1 MYFVCCSINFKN
13 YWFWTFSYI
22 SVQNTSV
29 NTIPKANSNS
39 VNTNGRY
46 PHQMT
51 LQYLIIFLG
60 VGFSVLIEG
69 ALFCKMKNSGT
80 VSYPE
85 VISRLLQLHFVK
97 YHRKEPLSQ
106 TLVCCYIMTLL
117 FLETL
122 IYCSI
127 RKVSVS
133 NKFFILLCLDWLKT
147 FLNWFLLDWLYYWF
161 YIWMWSHTWRV
172 LWK

>member
-1 MYFVCCSINFKN
+1 MKYCVFCMLFNQFQKVLIFNL
-13 YWFWTFSYI
+13 FWSTCYKIYSL
-22 SVQNTSV
+22 QNTSV
-29 NTIPKANSNS
+29 NTIPI
-39 VNTNGRY
+39 
-46 PHQMT
+46 
-51 LQYLIIFLG
+51 LQYI
-60 VGFSVLIEG
+60 
-69 ALFCKMKNSGT
+69 
-80 VSYPE
+80 
-85 VISRLLQLHFVK
+85 HFIK
-97 YHRKEPLSQ
+97 YHKKEPLSQ
-106 TLVCCYIMTLL
+106 TLVCCYIMALL